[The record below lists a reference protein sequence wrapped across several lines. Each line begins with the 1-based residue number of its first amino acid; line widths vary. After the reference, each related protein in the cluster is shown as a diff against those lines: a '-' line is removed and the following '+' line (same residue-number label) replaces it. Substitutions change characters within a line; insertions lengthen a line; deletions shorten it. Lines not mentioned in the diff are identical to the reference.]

1 MKNPTDFAYHLTR
14 YFQDFLVSCR
24 NLSKNTISSYSY
36 TFRLLMSFFDERL
49 SVKPEKLVLKNI
61 DKKAICD
68 FLDWLESERH
78 CSNATRNNRLAA
90 IHSFFVTFNQKILS
104 SFTAVRRYSIFHIR
118 RKMFLH

>member
-49 SVKPEKLVLKNI
+49 SVKPEKLVLK
-61 DKKAICD
+61 KKQYAI
-68 FLDWLESERH
+68 FSIGL
-78 CSNATRNNRLAA
+78 NRNDIVPTQQEITVLLQ
-90 IHSFFVTFNQKILS
+90 STLFFVTFNQKILS